1 MNLKTILRKRTVLIV
16 LAVVVVAVLGAF
28 LLSSNPARETATS
41 GSDHTAHANAASAP
55 NVAAPTAKEGGAE
68 KTASPKI
75 TGYRSTMMPG
85 EISQTPRKDSMGME
99 MVPISESAGSML
111 ELSDHA
117 RAMAS
122 VETTAVMRRKMTRQ
136 IRLIGKVQYNE
147 TALANITTRVEGY
160 VERLFVDYTGIEV
173 KTGDHLVEIY
183 SPDLL
188 VAQQELLIA
197 LAGQGN
203 TSLVESAQRKLL
215 LWGLTK
221 EQVDTLMRDKK
232 ISDRITLFSPI
243 EGTVTEKMVVQ
254 QAMVKPGEVLY
265 RLANLESVWV
275 YLDLYESELPWVQYG
290 QMVEIKS
297 EAIPGETFSGRVW
310 FINPVLDEET
320 RTVKVLLNINN
331 AEHKLKPGMY
341 VNAVILAELQANGK
355 AAPTGVAGQ
364 WSCPM
369 HPLVLKPA
377 AGPCPVCKMA
387 LVQIPGTPAGAKP
400 GEDDQLPLS
409 VPMTAVLD
417 SGIRKLVY
425 VEKSKGQFI
434 AVEIETG
441 PRTDDSYPV
450 IRGLNEGDVVVT
462 RGNFLLDS
470 QFQIRGLPSL
480 FYKEGQAAAAGHQH
494 GSAAPPAKS
503 APTPASPASPA
514 TPDASATPKAA
525 PGHEQ
530 HKP

>member
-1 MNLKTILRKRTVLIV
+1 MNRISTPKLLLILLAIVIVGGGGVLW
-16 LAVVVVAVLGAF
+16 LNSSDGPGDGENAVAVRGQIWTCSMHPQVRLP
-28 LLSSNPARETATS
+28 NPGKCPICSMPLILA
-41 GSDHTAHANAASAP
+41 GGPASTKAP
-55 NVAAPTAKEGGAE
+55 NEA
-68 KTASPKI
+68 
-75 TGYRSTMMPG
+75 
-85 EISQTPRKDSMGME
+85 
-99 MVPISESAGSML
+99 AGSML

-122 VETTAVMRRKMTRQ
+122 VETAPVRRRKMARE
-136 IRLIGKVQYNE
+136 IRVVGKVGYNE
-147 TALANITTRVEGY
+147 TALATITTRVEGY

-173 KTGDHLVEIY
+173 KAGDHLVEIY

-188 VAQQELLIA
+188 VAQKELLIA
-197 LAGQGN
+197 LEGQGN
-203 TSLVESAQRKLL
+203 TGLVESAQRKLL
-215 LWGLTK
+215 LWGLTQA
-221 EQVDTLMRDKK
+221 QVDALVRDKK
-232 ISDRITLFSPI
+232 VSDRLTLFSPI
-243 EGTVTEKMVVQ
+243 AGTVTEKMVVQ

-290 QMVEIKS
+290 QSVEIKS
-297 EAIPGETFSGRVW
+297 EAIPGQSFPGRVW
-310 FINPVLDEET
+310 FINPVLNEET

-331 AEHKLKPGMY
+331 AERKLKPGMY
-341 VNAVILAELQANGK
+341 VSAVILAELLANGK
-355 AAPTGVAGQ
+355 AAPTGVEGQ

-369 HPLVLKPA
+369 HPLVLQPQ

-387 LVQIPGTPAGAKP
+387 LVQIPGTPASAQP
-400 GEDDQLPLS
+400 DDDQLPLA

-434 AVEIETG
+434 AVEIVTG

-450 IRGLNEGDVVVT
+450 LSGLNEGDVVVT

-494 GSAAPPAKS
+494 GVSAPPP
-503 APTPASPASPA
+503 APPPAPSPGTAPA
-514 TPDASATPKAA
+514 RPPAPPPTAPKAQ
-525 PGHEQ
+525 GHDQ